1 MSTQI
6 GLAKSVSIQLLLL
19 LRLRRAATPTAT
31 ISAAGEMIYEIFV
44 DLTKGEEYARG

>member
-19 LRLRRAATPTAT
+19 LRLRRVATPAAT
-31 ISAAGEMIYEIFV
+31 ISAAAKIIYEIVV
-44 DLTKGEEYARG
+44 DLTKGGEYARG